1 MLAALVIYGVW
12 KCYGC
17 SLENGIG
24 KIVLGLIRVEC
35 AIKMIIYFRLHCCNA
50 PQMSGS
56 IIMRRLNYACLMETR
71 LFINRTISDQI
82 EIAKCDFKDLI
93 TCMILLLF
101 PGAIS

>member
-1 MLAALVIYGVW
+1 
-12 KCYGC
+12 
-17 SLENGIG
+17 
-24 KIVLGLIRVEC
+24 
-35 AIKMIIYFRLHCCNA
+35 
-50 PQMSGS
+50 
-56 IIMRRLNYACLMETR
+56 METR